1 MAIDLGTVTLPAY
14 KSEAEVYAAKPWL
27 KAGSVTRNGTYWQGT
42 DEDGFTGL
50 VGRMDDSILHEA
62 GGGYRGTNT
71 GLSNFMLSKTGE
83 FYESDGAAPVDA
95 SLFGGGLVP
104 LPGLGIL
111 GNGKYNWLLWALLG
125 LGLVLVLSKGG
136 RRPAV
141 AR

>member
-50 VGRMDDSILHEA
+50 VGRLDASILHEA

-71 GLSNFMLSKTGE
+71 GLSDFMLTKTGE
-83 FYESDGAAPVDA
+83 FYDSDGSAAMDA
-95 SLFGGGLVP
+95 SLFGGGLIP
-104 LPGLGIL
+104 LPGLGAI
-111 GNGKYNWLLWALLG
+111 GSGKYGWLLWALIAAGALLLITG
-125 LGLVLVLSKGG
+125 AKKK
-136 RRPAV
+136 RWA
-141 AR
+141 